1 MNYKVQHNRKMD
13 YRAKYAADA
22 EYERLRCTPTSK
34 QLKFF
39 KKLCVLCKENGI
51 EVKLERYETRTRM
64 YMSQTIDKLIQ
75 LLNEN
80 GIDVH
85 GNGKTAHD
93 VISHG
98 SYGTGYRSTERIVV
112 EEGGNDNDK

>member
-1 MNYKVQHNRKMD
+1 MNYKLQHNRLMG
-13 YRAKYAADA
+13 YGAKYAADA

-39 KKLCVLCKENGI
+39 KKLWGLCKENGI
-51 EVKLERYETRTRM
+51 EVKLEGYETRTRM

-85 GNGKTAHD
+85 GNGKTAHG
-93 VISHG
+93 VIAHG
-98 SYGTGYRSTERIVV
+98 SYGSGYRSTERIVV